1 MSAPTP
7 LPRVLQVVQR
17 FLPEIGGTE
26 THIANVAPRIAAMGE
41 VDLTVLATDRS
52 GALARTERF
61 DGYDVIRRR
70 SYPEKADL
78 YLSPSMALT
87 VARGGWDLVHFQ
99 GVHTLVPPL
108 GMAAARAAGVPYV
121 LTFHSGGHSAAS
133 RTAIRS
139 AQFAAMAPLLRG
151 ARRLV
156 AVSRFERGRFAA
168 AANIPLDRFVVVGN
182 GGALPP
188 VADDV
193 LPVPGRVLSSGRL
206 ERYKGHHRAIEALP
220 HLRTL
225 VPGAHVVVLGSGPM
239 HDELLAIAA
248 RLGVAEHVDV
258 HAVPPGDR
266 AAMATEIASASVMA
280 ALSDYEAHP
289 VGVMEAVTAGLPV
302 VGLDVAG
309 TGDLVEDGWVTGLPV
324 GSTPSATAEALAIA
338 LRAAAPADGG
348 AAGPHVPAPFEL
360 PTWESSAAAL
370 AQVYREVLADPGPR
384 ALARRRRQERRASAP
399 GTLR

>member
-1 MSAPTP
+1 MTAAPP
-7 LPRVLQVVQR
+7 ARPRVLQVVQR

-26 THIANVAPRIAAMGE
+26 THIANVAPRLAATGQF
-41 VDLTVLATDRS
+41 DLTVLATDRS
-52 GALARTERF
+52 GTLPAKERF

-70 SYPEKADL
+70 SYPRRADL
-78 YLSPSMALT
+78 YVSPSMAVT

-139 AQFAAMAPLLRG
+139 AQFAALAPLLRG
-151 ARRLV
+151 ASRLI

-168 AANIPLDRFVVVGN
+168 AASIPLDRFTVIGN

-188 VADDV
+188 VPDGV
-193 LPVPGRVLSSGRL
+193 LPVPGRVVSAGRL
-206 ERYKGHHRAIEALP
+206 ERYKGHHRAVEALP
-220 HLRTL
+220 HLRRL
-225 VPGAHVVVLGSGPM
+225 VPGAHVVVLGSGPAR
-239 HDELLAIAA
+239 DELVALAA
-248 RLGVAEHVDV
+248 RLGVSEHVEV
-258 HAVPPGDR
+258 RAVPPGDR
-266 AAMATEIASASVMA
+266 GAMATELARASVMA

-309 TGDLVEDGWVTGLPV
+309 TGDLVEDGWVTGLEV
-324 GSTPSATAEALAIA
+324 GASAERTAQVLALA
-338 LRAAAPADGG
+338 LRAAAPADGRPT
-348 AAGPHVPAPFEL
+348 AHVPSDLEL
-360 PTWESSAAAL
+360 PTWESSAIAIAE
-370 AQVYREVLADPGPR
+370 VYREVLARPRPAPGPV
-384 ALARRRRQERRASAP
+384 RRVVAGAQR
-399 GTLR
+399 